1 MPRFASSPS
10 GTFSHGQRRST
21 IVQAVLTE
29 IFHGRLRAG
38 QRLITQDLADRFGV
52 SHTPIREALIEL
64 GALGII
70 EWHPNRGAVVRPVT
84 SRDVAEVCEVRRL
97 LECEAARAACGR
109 IAPRT
114 LLQLQEQI
122 RRLKAM
128 SGPSRRIVQQACEL
142 DNRLHD
148 VIAHA
153 SGNSFLAKEIA
164 RLKAVFRA
172 FRDVGWELEEARN
185 DYHRVGMEAD
195 EHLALLEAL
204 SRGSAEEAAQAMAK
218 HIRSGQEYWGRVI
231 SALNPGASPS
241 GWGDAASLAGEGSVL
256 PASSVGGSPVSATA
270 EDQPCV
276 E

>member
-1 MPRFASSPS
+1 MPRIASSPAGS
-10 GTFSHGQRRST
+10 FSHGQRRST
-21 IVQAVLTE
+21 IVQGVLTE
-29 IFHGRLRAG
+29 IFNGRLRAG

-70 EWHPNRGAVVRPVT
+70 DLHPNRGAVVRPVT

-109 IAPRT
+109 IHPRT
-114 LLQLQEQI
+114 LSLLQEQI
-122 RRLKAM
+122 RRLKDLT
-128 SGPSRRIVQQACEL
+128 GPARRIMQQAREL

-148 VIAHA
+148 AIAHA

-204 SRGSAEEAAQAMAK
+204 ASGSAERAAQAMAH

-231 SALNPGASPS
+231 YALNPS
-241 GWGDAASLAGEGSVL
+241 EGS
-256 PASSVGGSPVSATA
+256 PARGEAPPENGPATAATASRNGSSPVPA
-270 EDQPCV
+270 PV
-276 E
+276 EEHP